1 MKYGLFKY
9 ETENIGDEIQS
20 IAARRFLPSVDTYID
35 RDRLGEY
42 CPDEETKIIT
52 NGWLCMRRTSGLR
65 SPIK

>member
-20 IAARRFLPSVDTYID
+20 IAARRFFLPSVDAYID

-42 CPDEETKIIT
+42 CPDEETKNNHQRLVYACAISVASKV
-52 NGWLCMRRTSGLR
+52 R
-65 SPIK
+65 